1 MSHNDQEAMKK
12 IPFIIVLIL
21 VSGCIPYKIAPNIED
36 YKIVR
41 AKKFKRDLPELHAF
55 VFEDEREADEFYHFV
70 NAKFAL
76 EHQSVDSN
84 VRFEVGDMTYYM
96 SFYEREKTTETVNLF
111 PILVDG
117 ILDSEGVDPILEE
130 SYTTGNSNWYIIITV
145 TDSNSRDCLSPSYEY
160 IEDVILFLR
169 ALKLEYQG
177 LQNYAGT
184 LTKT

>member
-1 MSHNDQEAMKK
+1 MRKAG
-12 IPFIIVLIL
+12 IIVALML

-55 VFEDEREADEFYHFV
+55 VFEDQKEADAFYHFV
-70 NAKFAL
+70 NRKFDLQQQDAA
-76 EHQSVDSN
+76 SKMPFT
-84 VRFEVGDMTYYM
+84 VRGITYYM

-117 ILDSEGVDPILEE
+117 FLDSEGVDPILEE
-130 SYTTGNSNWYIIITV
+130 TYTSANARWYIIITIV
-145 TDSNSRDCLSPSYEY
+145 DSDAGDCLAPSYKY
-160 IEDVILFLR
+160 LQDVILFLR

-177 LQNYAGT
+177 LRNYAGSW
-184 LTKT
+184 TKI